1 MCVSEEACILVNFQ
15 NLPFNLPSQQIDPCF
30 YFLSLFFS
38 FFLGE
43 KKGLDVMKILRISP
57 IKY

>member
-38 FFLGE
+38 FFLG
-43 KKGLDVMKILRISP
+43 KKRFGCDENSQDLSC
-57 IKY
+57 

>member
-38 FFLGE
+38 FFLG
-43 KKGLDVMKILRISP
+43 KKKRFGCDENSQDLS
-57 IKY
+57 Y